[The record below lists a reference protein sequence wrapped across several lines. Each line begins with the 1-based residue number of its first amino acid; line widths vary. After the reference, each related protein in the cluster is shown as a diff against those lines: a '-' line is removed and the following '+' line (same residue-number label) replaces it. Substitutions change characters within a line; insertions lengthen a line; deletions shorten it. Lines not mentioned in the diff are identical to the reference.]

1 MPSGEAS
8 GRAKGRP
15 IAPPS
20 IKVRNRAATET
31 SQRGRV
37 GSSPATAAEDKDSS
51 ASPSA
56 SALRSA
62 LSVITAV
69 GTPLTIIT
77 ALMLYFGWA
86 RSDAQSKWMGIDVS
100 LFHFSAQDYVLRS
113 VRTLFVP
120 LLVVG
125 VVGICWLELHRR
137 IVASVDQHGNTKAV
151 RIAGTVTMCVGLSTA
166 IVGVVLAAQHLHW
179 PPGAVVFPLLLAA
192 GAALAAYGHQ
202 LRRLGAAPNGAGSS
216 VARWQDVLQI
226 LLVGLII
233 AAAVFWALGEYAQ
246 IVGRGVALSFEQNI
260 SALPKATAISES
272 PLSIDAPNVRTAPIV
287 VGPKSLYR
295 TTGLRLLGESGGRLF
310 LLNDGWS
317 RRSGSIIVLADDK
330 SISWQFGPSTP

>member
-1 MPSGEAS
+1 
-8 GRAKGRP
+8 
-15 IAPPS
+15 
-20 IKVRNRAATET
+20 
-31 SQRGRV
+31 
-37 GSSPATAAEDKDSS
+37 
-51 ASPSA
+51 
-56 SALRSA
+56 
-62 LSVITAV
+62 
-69 GTPLTIIT
+69 LTIIT

-137 IVASVDQHGNTKAV
+137 IVASVGQHGNTKAV
-151 RIAGTVTMCVGLSTA
+151 HIAGSVTMGVGLCTA
-166 IVGVVLAAQHLHW
+166 IAGVVLAAQHLRW
-179 PPGAVVFPLLLAA
+179 SPGAVVFPMLLAA

-202 LRRLGAAPNGAGSS
+202 LRHLGAAPNDAGGS
-216 VARWQDVLQI
+216 VARWQDVMQV

-246 IVGRGVALSFEQNI
+246 IVGRGVAVSFEQHI
-260 SALPKATAISES
+260 SALPKATAISDS
-272 PLSIDAPNVRTAPIV
+272 PLSIDAPNVETAPIA
-287 VGPKSLYR
+287 VGSKTLYR

-310 LLNDGWS
+310 LLSDGWS
-317 RRSGSIIVLADDK
+317 RRRGSVIVLADDR
-330 SISWQFGPSTP
+330 SIHWQFGPSTP